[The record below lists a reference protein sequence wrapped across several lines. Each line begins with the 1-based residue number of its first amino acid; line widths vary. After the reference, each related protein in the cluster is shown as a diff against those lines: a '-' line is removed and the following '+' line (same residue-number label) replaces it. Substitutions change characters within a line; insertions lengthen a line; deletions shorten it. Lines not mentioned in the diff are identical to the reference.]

1 MIVHCIKLQ
10 NALNQCKEC
19 LSCRRSPALL
29 LYVHLH
35 LCIVL
40 HLHSCRFA
48 STSSPA
54 FVQCAPLQCLL
65 CISCRIS
72 STHQHPAQL
81 VCQQGDGGGVLH
93 GGCILHFA
101 KDLREKFSARCVLVG
116 QAACDPAN
124 CILAASSNQQ
134 AAIKADAL
142 QLSIQLDQNDT
153 FRPLQWMQCA
163 LLYRNNNSLTL
174 KYAVFKLNY
183 AGCTWHLMLVDEL
196 QLTTQWM
203 HLLIHTRSNAQ

>member
-1 MIVHCIKLQ
+1 MH
-10 NALNQCKEC
+10 
-19 LSCRRSPALL
+19 LL
-29 LYVHLH
+29 LFCNVHLH

-48 STSSPA
+48 STKH
-54 FVQCAPLQCLL
+54 LLLL
-65 CISCRIS
+65 CNFVHLRIVVHLLP
-72 STHQHPAQL
+72 HQHQAQL

-101 KDLREKFSARCVLVG
+101 QDLREKFSARCVLVG

-153 FRPLQWMQCA
+153 FRAFQWMQCA
-163 LLYRNNNSLTL
+163 LLYRNNNSL
-174 KYAVFKLNY
+174 K
-183 AGCTWHLMLVDEL
+183 H
-196 QLTTQWM
+196 
-203 HLLIHTRSNAQ
+203 

>member
-1 MIVHCIKLQ
+1 MQ
-10 NALNQCKEC
+10 NALNQCKER
-19 LSCRRSPALL
+19 LSCASAICASASLHCSASPFVAALRAQSISCFCAM
-29 LYVHLH
+29 
-35 LCIVL
+35 CISAV
-40 HLHSCRFA
+40 
-48 STSSPA
+48 
-54 FVQCAPLQCLL
+54 L

-101 KDLREKFSARCVLVG
+101 QDLREKFSARCVLVG

-142 QLSIQLDQNDT
+142 QLSIQLDQNDLGC
-153 FRPLQWMQCA
+153 FSICSA

-183 AGCTWHLMLVDEL
+183 AGCTWHLSLVDEP
-196 QLTTQWM
+196 QLAAQWM